1 MPSVLVV
8 PVYVEVPDGFER
20 AVTAL
25 EAHLRRAGYAFYTG
39 EPLPVTLEETKRNIA
54 CSTNG
59 RGGRSLHRKRIICW
73 SSGIEI
79 SLQTVARTSLIAPEL
94 AAATRPKADCA
105 VSTAYQV
112 LRDRIG

>member
-39 EPLPVTLEETKRNIA
+39 EPLPVTLEETKRTMLA
-54 CSTNG
+54 
-59 RGGRSLHRKRIICW
+59 R
-73 SSGIEI
+73 
-79 SLQTVARTSLIAPEL
+79 QTAG
-94 AAATRPKADCA
+94 ATRPKADSA
-105 VSTAYQV
+105 VSTANQV

>member
-39 EPLPVTLEETKRNIA
+39 EPLPVTLEETKNYA
-54 CSTNG
+54 CATNG
-59 RGGRSLHRKRIICW
+59 RNERWLHRKRIICW
-73 SSGIEI
+73 SRGIEI
-79 SLQTVARTSLIAPEL
+79 SLQTAARTS
-94 AAATRPKADCA
+94 
-105 VSTAYQV
+105 
-112 LRDRIG
+112 

>member
-39 EPLPVTLEETKRNIA
+39 EPLPATLEETKRNMLA
-54 CSTNG
+54 QTAGANG
-59 RGGRSLHRKRIICW
+59 GH
-73 SSGIEI
+73 
-79 SLQTVARTSLIAPEL
+79 
-94 AAATRPKADCA
+94 
-105 VSTAYQV
+105 
-112 LRDRIG
+112 IGKGLSAGVVG